1 MFIPLSI
8 LLLLGCSARINENRV
23 AFDGF
28 MFNSKL
34 KVGLNKKDFEITV
47 LRANRSLREQKKPD
61 DMKQQFTV
69 LINSVRLILSGIS
82 IQKTYQQ
89 LHPATQYLSKV
100 VAEYE
105 DHEVCGLIRI
115 FEI

>member
-1 MFIPLSI
+1 MLFRS
-8 LLLLGCSARINENRV
+8 RV

-47 LRANRSLREQKKPD
+47 LRANRSLSGAKKPD

-82 IQKTYQQ
+82 IQKTCRKF
-89 LHPATQYLSKV
+89 HPASQYLLKV

-105 DHEVCGLIRI
+105 NLEVCGLNSI
-115 FEI
+115 FET

>member
-1 MFIPLSI
+1 M
-8 LLLLGCSARINENRV
+8 
-23 AFDGF
+23 
-28 MFNSKL
+28 
-34 KVGLNKKDFEITV
+34 
-47 LRANRSLREQKKPD
+47 LRANRSLSGAKEAD

-105 DHEVCGLIRI
+105 NHEVCGLIKFLKYSI
-115 FEI
+115 